1 MSIAGAQAPAP
12 SGARPD
18 RHFLGMPLALLGGYI
33 AIVFCMTGD
42 GIEQA
47 FLSKYLVNLGFTTG
61 QDALVFTVYGA
72 TAALSSWLSGVL
84 ADVFTPRR
92 IMLVGVAWWLVFH
105 CLFLWL
111 GLGLGHPNLPLTL
124 LFYGI
129 RGFAYPLF
137 FYGFFVWVV
146 EKSRPH
152 ELASAIGWT
161 WAMFTIGYGIV
172 GSYLPSF
179 TIVSLGYMGTLW
191 MSLIWVFVG
200 GLLIF
205 FFTKS
210 DPQLEHKIGDHAG
223 TKSSKLA
230 EISKCVTLI
239 FHNRNIA
246 LALITRI
253 ICNLSLFGFPVIMP
267 LFYTSPRIGFTVP
280 QWALIWGTFF
290 LVQPV
295 TNVVWGLIGDRIGW
309 MRQMR
314 WFGFVGCGTA
324 SLALLLAPLTL
335 SAQYDCR
342 HDRGAPVRIHG
353 HLVRPHG
360 RDLPHDGAGAQGR
373 CCLGAEPRRR
383 TRQLRRTD
391 ARHLD
396 SSFLGIQRGS
406 HRLRHP
412 LLRRRSPH
420 PLHPRRSAQRRI
432 DRHVGDTLTIA
443 RHACTVSSPSGR
455 LDLRCGESALCRNIS
470 FPVVRKM
477 SKKADGIWPPR
488 VEMHRKWCAF
498 G

>member
-1 MSIAGAQAPAP
+1 MSTDGTQAVALPD
-12 SGARPD
+12 SRPD

-47 FLSKYLVNLGFTTG
+47 FLSKYLVNLGFG
-61 QDALVFTVYGA
+61 AGNAALVFTVYGA
-72 TAALSSWLSGVL
+72 MAALSSWLSGVL

-92 IMLVGVAWWLVFH
+92 IMLIGVAWWLVFH
-105 CLFLWL
+105 VLFLSL
-111 GLGLGHPNLPLTL
+111 GLRHASLPFTL

-152 ELASAIGWT
+152 ELAAAIGWT

-179 TIVSLGYMGTLW
+179 TIGWIGYMGTLW
-191 MSLIWVFVG
+191 MSMLWVLAG

-205 FFTKS
+205 FFTRS
-210 DPQLEHKIGDHAG
+210 DPELQREIAEHRGAR
-223 TKSSKLA
+223 SSRWA

-239 FHNRNIA
+239 FRNRNIG

-267 LFYTSPRIGFTVP
+267 LFYTSQRIGFSVP
-280 QWALIWGTFF
+280 EWARIWGTFF
-290 LVQPV
+290 LVQPI

-324 SLALLLAPLTL
+324 SLLFYFLPLHFPHNMLVATIAALLFAFTVTSFVPMGAIFPMMEPDHKGAAVSVQNLGGGLANFGGPMLAALILPIAGIAGVVVVYGVLYYLGAVLTL
-335 SAQYDCR
+335 F
-342 HDRGAPVRIHG
+342 IHVDQPKDTSTAS
-353 HLVRPHG
+353 LVTH
-360 RDLPHDGAGAQGR
+360 
-373 CCLGAEPRRR
+373 
-383 TRQLRRTD
+383 
-391 ARHLD
+391 
-396 SSFLGIQRGS
+396 
-406 HRLRHP
+406 
-412 LLRRRSPH
+412 
-420 PLHPRRSAQRRI
+420 
-432 DRHVGDTLTIA
+432 
-443 RHACTVSSPSGR
+443 
-455 LDLRCGESALCRNIS
+455 
-470 FPVVRKM
+470 
-477 SKKADGIWPPR
+477 
-488 VEMHRKWCAF
+488 
-498 G
+498 

>member
-1 MSIAGAQAPAP
+1 VSIHSAQGASA
-12 SGARPD
+12 SGSQPD

-47 FLSKYLVNLGFTTG
+47 FLSKYLVNLGFSAG
-61 QDALVFTVYGA
+61 DSALVFTVYGA

-92 IMLVGVAWWLVFH
+92 IMLIGVAWWLLFH

-111 GLGLGHPNLPLTL
+111 GLSHPNLPLTL

-152 ELASAIGWT
+152 ELAAAIGWT
-161 WAMFTIGYGIV
+161 WSMFTIGYGIV

-179 TIVSLGYMGTLW
+179 TIVWMGYMGTLW
-191 MSLIWVFVG
+191 MSMAWVFAG

-205 FFTKS
+205 LFTKT
-210 DPQLEHKIGDHAG
+210 DPQLQHEITEHLGQ
-223 TKSSKLA
+223 KSSKFA

-267 LFYTSPRIGFTVP
+267 LFYTSARVGFSVP
-280 QWALIWGTFF
+280 QWARIWGTFF

-324 SLALLLAPLTL
+324 TLLFYWLPLHFPHNMLAATVAALLFAFTVTSFVPMGAIFPMMEPEHKGAAVSVQNLGGGLANFGGPMLAALILPIGGFVGVVVVYGILYYLAAILTLFIHVDQPKGASAASLA
-335 SAQYDCR
+335 
-342 HDRGAPVRIHG
+342 
-353 HLVRPHG
+353 
-360 RDLPHDGAGAQGR
+360 
-373 CCLGAEPRRR
+373 
-383 TRQLRRTD
+383 
-391 ARHLD
+391 
-396 SSFLGIQRGS
+396 S
-406 HRLRHP
+406 H
-412 LLRRRSPH
+412 
-420 PLHPRRSAQRRI
+420 
-432 DRHVGDTLTIA
+432 
-443 RHACTVSSPSGR
+443 
-455 LDLRCGESALCRNIS
+455 
-470 FPVVRKM
+470 
-477 SKKADGIWPPR
+477 
-488 VEMHRKWCAF
+488 
-498 G
+498 